1 MSIKKIIK
9 WSCIGIVVSVL
20 SLAILLP
27 RIVPKLIDTDYLKN
41 ESLKRNLTILD
52 EIEQTR
58 RYI

>member
-1 MSIKKIIK
+1 MRKLFFGIKKILK
-9 WSCIGIVVSVL
+9 TV
-20 SLAILLP
+20 
-27 RIVPKLIDTDYLKN
+27 TDYLKN